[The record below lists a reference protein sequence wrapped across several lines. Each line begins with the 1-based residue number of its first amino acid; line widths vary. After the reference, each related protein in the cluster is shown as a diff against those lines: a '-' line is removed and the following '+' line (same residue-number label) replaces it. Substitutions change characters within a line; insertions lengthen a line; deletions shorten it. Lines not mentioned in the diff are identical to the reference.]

1 MPENRFGGVNQQ
13 PLYSATGRMERGE
26 APQQSKFQSPT
37 AGVQKD
43 FGASN
48 MPNNA
53 QGTQGGF
60 GANLMQSTQ
69 SYNAGPISI
78 YGRQNGGGGGRRGR
92 RSGGG
97 GGDGDGSTDSS
108 IHIDFGSNN
117 TAFGADSGPKVD
129 NRGIGGNNKDSANN
143 YEGGP
148 PAASGAATAQAANEG
163 TNPAG
168 EKRKR
173 IVTDEQKARRKDTDQ
188 KNKSGERTPVPRGP
202 RTKPAAVAPAAASTT
217 TTTNTNN
224 STNQQNVVDNKSYV
238 GPTTTIGRSGQP
250 AAAQGAGQPG
260 NAPFTIGGV
269 KGASDSGPASI
280 GATKVGKK

>member
-13 PLYSATGRMERGE
+13 PLYNVTGRMERGE

-43 FGASN
+43 FSASN

-60 GANLMQSTQ
+60 AQNLMESVRWGQ
-69 SYNAGPISI
+69 GPLNM
-78 YGRQNGGGGGRRGR
+78 YGRSGGGGGGRRGKR
-92 RSGGG
+92 GGGG

-108 IHIDFGSNN
+108 INIDFGNFTGFGEGSGN
-117 TAFGADSGPKVD
+117 TYNQQGL
-129 NRGIGGNNKDSANN
+129 GGNNDKSFTS
-143 YEGGP
+143 GGT
-148 PAASGAATAQAANEG
+148 PAEPASGAATAQPTNEG

-217 TTTNTNN
+217 TTTTNTNN
-224 STNQQNVVDNKSYV
+224 ATIQANPVDNRSV
-238 GPTTTIGRSGQP
+238 TGHTANIGRSGQP
-250 AAAQGAGQPG
+250 VAAQGAGQPG
-260 NAPFTIGGV
+260 NAPITFGGV
-269 KGASDSGPASI
+269 KGATVNGPASI
-280 GATKVGKK
+280 GATKVGRK